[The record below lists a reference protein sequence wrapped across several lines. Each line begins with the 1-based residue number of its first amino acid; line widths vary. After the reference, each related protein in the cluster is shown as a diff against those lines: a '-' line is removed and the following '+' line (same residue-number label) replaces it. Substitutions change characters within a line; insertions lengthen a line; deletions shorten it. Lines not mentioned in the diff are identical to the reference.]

1 MPPPGAPTPQPSGG
15 SNLTQLA
22 SGQLV
27 GHGRYELKRMLDKG
41 GMSSVWLAEDSR
53 LHELVA
59 LKFLPPEICDDP
71 AALKEMQRE
80 TTKSRKLSHPNIIRI
95 YDLHESPDELAFI
108 SMEFIQGENLHNLS
122 SMQPDG
128 HFTWE
133 QVKPWLKQLCDALTY
148 AHGEGVIHR
157 DLKPANMMVDE
168 KGRLKLADFGI
179 AMTVDE
185 SKRRGNTNPING
197 TLGYMSPQQMSGQ
210 PAHVTDDIHALGATL
225 YELLTSRPAFHS
237 GDIYAQ
243 VMNELPKPVNV
254 RLWELGL
261 NNQVPAEVDSLILAC
276 LAKIPSHRPANAN
289 QVAQWAGLK
298 YDQEAGGEGIPKAVS
313 LNPVETQA
321 APNETG
327 PKTGKSKLLW
337 VTTVAGAL
345 LLALIATTFIIWYSR
360 SRGQAGRSAPVE
372 ASNSGP
378 KLSAPSTNAAATPV
392 SVTAG
397 KPAAR
402 HLAGTL
408 DERFQQTAWPDR
420 IVFASVRNPDG
431 SYIVGGNFT
440 TVGTNVCS
448 RLARYNADGT
458 LDPSFNRHGSLND
471 EVYALLRLPDG
482 KLLVGG
488 QFATVYGQNAGHLV
502 RLHPDGSLDK
512 TFPITVPD
520 EYVHSIVLQPDGKI
534 LIGGKFQKI
543 VPGKAV
549 RSRIARLNADG
560 TVDETFASTTADDAV
575 DKIFLQKDGR
585 IIVGGKFTRFNG
597 AVHSHIVRLKPDGT
611 VDPSFSSG
619 QGFNGNVLALEVQS
633 DDKIWVGGS
642 FTKYGGAPANY
653 LVRLNPNGSRDRSFL
668 GSPGDGPNAFIGV
681 ICREG
686 PDLFW
691 VGGNYSLFSRNSRSR
706 IVRLKTDGSLD
717 PDFHAVAGMDGSV
730 RSFSFVSGDSMLAT
744 GNFKSYGG
752 LPRPHVIRVYA
763 GTSAAP

>member
-1 MPPPGAPTPQPSGG
+1 MQPEGAPTPQPSGG
-15 SNLTQLA
+15 SLPTPLA
-22 SGQLV
+22 IGQLV

-53 LHELVA
+53 LHEHVA
-59 LKFLPPEICDDP
+59 LKFLPPEIRDDP

-95 YDLHESPDELAFI
+95 YDLHESPDELPFI
-108 SMEFIQGENLHNLS
+108 SMEFIRGDNLHNLS
-122 SMQPDG
+122 AVQPQG
-128 HFTWE
+128 FFTWE
-133 QVKPWLKQLCDALTY
+133 QLKPWLKQLCDALTY
-148 AHGEGVIHR
+148 AHGEGVVHR

-179 AMTVDE
+179 AMTMDE

-225 YELLTSRPAFHS
+225 YELLTSRPAFHT
-237 GDIYAQ
+237 GDVYAQ
-243 VMNELPKPVNV
+243 VMNDLPKPVNV

-261 NNQVPAEVDSLILAC
+261 DNQVPAEVDSLIMAC
-276 LAKIPSHRPANAN
+276 LAKIPSHRPANAK
-289 QVAQWAGLK
+289 QVAQWAGLR
-298 YDQEAGGEGIPKAVS
+298 YDQESGGDSIAQAVS
-313 LNPVETQA
+313 LSMPETKREA
-321 APNETG
+321 DVTG
-327 PKTGKSKLLW
+327 QKPGRSKLIW
-337 VTTVAGAL
+337 AAVMGIL
-345 LLALIATTFIIWYSR
+345 LLALIATTLIFR
-360 SRGQAGRSAPVE
+360 QFKQPEQAGNSAPVE
-372 ASNSGP
+372 SSNSGLIQP
-378 KLSAPSTNAAATPV
+378 TPTTNAAATPG
-392 SVTAG
+392 SITAE
-397 KPAAR
+397 KPPAR
-402 HLAGTL
+402 HRAGML
-408 DERFQQTAWPDR
+408 DERFKQNGWPDR

-448 RLARYNADGT
+448 RIARYDADGI
-458 LDPSFNRHGSLND
+458 LDPGFNRHGSMND
-471 EVYALLRLPDG
+471 EVYAIVRLPDG

-488 QFATVYGQNAGHLV
+488 QFATVYGQNTGHLV

-512 TFPITVPD
+512 TFPVTVPD
-520 EYVHSIVLQPDGKI
+520 EYVHTIVLQPDGKI
-534 LIGGKFQKI
+534 LIGGKFQKLT
-543 VPGKAV
+543 PGKKM

-560 TVDETFASTTADDAV
+560 TIDESFASTTADDAV
-575 DKIFLQKDGR
+575 DRIFLQKDGR

-611 VDPSFSSG
+611 VDPTFSSG
-619 QGFNGNVLALEVQS
+619 QGFNGNVLALEMQA
-633 DDKIWVGGS
+633 DDKIWVGGT

-653 LVRLNPNGSRDRSFL
+653 LVRLNPNGSRDRTFL
-668 GSPGDGPNAFIGV
+668 ANPGDGPNAFIGV

-717 PDFHAVAGMDGSV
+717 PDFHAVSGMDGSV
-730 RSFSFVSGDSMLAT
+730 RSFSLVPGDSMLAT

-763 GTSAAP
+763 GASAAP